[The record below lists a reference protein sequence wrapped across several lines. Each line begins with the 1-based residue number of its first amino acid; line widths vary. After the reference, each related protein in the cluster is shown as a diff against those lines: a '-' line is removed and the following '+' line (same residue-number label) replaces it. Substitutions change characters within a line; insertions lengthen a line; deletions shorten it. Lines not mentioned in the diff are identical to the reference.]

1 MLIVDAHEDLAWNML
16 TFGRDYTLS
25 AAETRRREAGSET
38 LLHSDDTLLGWPDY
52 QRGQVALVFAT
63 LFAAPMRRQEGS
75 WDTQAYFTTPEARS
89 LYRAQLDVYLRLTD
103 SHPDKFRLVRSR
115 VDLEEVLDAWRKV
128 QPGDEASPAD
138 SELSSTTPPPP
149 DAWYKV
155 IPGDEASP
163 ADSEQPSTTPPPVG
177 LVILMEGA
185 EGIAAPEELAEWW
198 ELGLRILG
206 PAWAGTRFCGG
217 TREPGPLTRQGFEL
231 LEGMADLG
239 LTLDISH
246 MDETAV
252 LQALD
257 SYPGPVIASHANA
270 LALLKGSDSNRH
282 LPDGVIRGLLERD
295 GVIGIVPFNAFLQPG
310 WKQGDRRDGITLQHV
325 AAHIDYICQMAG
337 DARHV
342 GIGSDFDG
350 NLGLQSVP
358 LGIDTVADLQKLAPL
373 LAQKG
378 YTESDITAILGG
390 NWIAHLR
397 QTLPEKA

>member
-1 MLIVDAHEDLAWNML
+1 MLIVDAHEDLAWNVK
-16 TFGRDYTLS
+16 TFGRDYTRS
-25 AAETRRREAGSET
+25 AAETRRQEAGSET

-52 QRGQVALVFAT
+52 QRGQVAVVFST
-63 LFAAPMRRQEGS
+63 LFAAPRRRQEGP
-75 WDTQAYFTTPEARS
+75 WDTQAYLTMQEARS
-89 LYRAQLDVYLRLTD
+89 LYRAQLDVYLRLAD
-103 SHPDKFRLVRSR
+103 AHPDKFRLVRSQA
-115 VDLEEVLDAWRKV
+115 DLEAVLAAWQKV
-128 QPGDEASPAD
+128 KPGDEATPSAD
-138 SELSSTTPPPP
+138 
-149 DAWYKV
+149 
-155 IPGDEASP
+155 GG
-163 ADSEQPSTTPPPVG
+163 QPFTNPSPVG

-185 EGIAAPEELAEWW
+185 EAIAAPEELAEWW
-198 ELGLRILG
+198 ELGLRIIG

-217 TREPGPLTRQGFEL
+217 TREPGPLTKEGYQL

-246 MDETAV
+246 MDEASV
-252 LQALD
+252 MQALE
-257 SYPGPVIASHANA
+257 SYPGPIIASHANA

-282 LPDGVIRGLLERD
+282 LSDRVIRGLLERG
-295 GVIGIVPFNAFLQPG
+295 GVIGVVPFNAFLQVG

-325 AAHIDYICQMAG
+325 AAHIDTICQMAG

-358 LGIDTVADLQKLAPL
+358 EGIDTVADLQKLAPL

-378 YTESDITAILGG
+378 YTETDIAAILGE

-397 QTLPEKA
+397 RTLPEKA